1 MFFRILK
8 KDLKRKRTMNF
19 ILFLFII
26 LATMFLASSVS
37 NLMAVT
43 GAVDYFM
50 EISKVPDYFTLA
62 LTDGTEDAIA
72 DYLRDSSDVAEYEVV
87 HTFNVTN
94 DRITISEAADE
105 EADKYERTNTMA
117 VQAVPENFMKVFD
130 REDNPIKLKNG
141 EIAFPK
147 VEADA
152 NHLGIGDTV
161 SIRIG
166 EVEQE
171 FTIAAITKD
180 VVFGS
185 PMLGY
190 KRLFITEA
198 DYQRFAKQ
206 ENVTHTNI
214 YCVNYADEEAF
225 QADWKQQDFN
235 LITNVEKSLVSM
247 CYVMDMLM
255 AGILI
260 IVSICLILIA
270 FLVLRF
276 TIVFTLQEDYKEIGI
291 MKAIGMKEAGIRGI
305 YMVKYFGISILGA
318 LVGLVCSFP
327 FGNLLLGQA
336 IVNLVVEDARGSYS
350 VHIMCAGGIV
360 GIVLAFCYSS
370 TRKLRRFS
378 AIDAI
383 RNGSTGERYQ
393 VKNPLKLWK
402 RKSMNPQLYM
412 ACNDILSAPKRFAVL
427 LITFCIGTML
437 ILLPLSALHTL
448 KSDRIINLFGMA
460 PSDVY
465 IETGHGDDYV
475 AEKKVEVIQAD
486 LDELEEIMREHG
498 IEAETGADVGYMI
511 PCYSDDPEELYNYM
525 TLQEI
530 GSWERAYDLL
540 DGREPYFA
548 NELMITE
555 RTAEEMGV
563 SIGDSVYFQYPNG
576 AKEYVITGTYQSMMN
591 MGNGYRVSR
600 AAKLREEYMSGVF
613 VLQAEVDDM
622 ESEEAYEQIKELFPD
637 YKIMN
642 AGECVD
648 GMIGDITDQM
658 DMLIYVITGIVLV
671 INSLITVLMMKT
683 MMAKERG
690 DIALLKSIGFPN
702 RALRSWQMSRILML
716 LVAAIVL
723 GTLLSKLFGPVT
735 VGQVFDMMGATQVKL
750 CVKPL
755 EAYLIYP
762 LLLLAVTGLSA
773 FFCAGGVKNVDV
785 KEVNVE

>member
-37 NLMAVT
+37 NLMSVN

-50 EISKVPDYFTLA
+50 EISKVPDYFTIA
-62 LTDGTEDAIA
+62 LTDGTEDVIT
-72 DYLRDSSDVAEYEVV
+72 DYLKDCSDVTEYEVV
-87 HTFNVTN
+87 DTFNVTN
-94 DRITISEAADE
+94 ERISILEAADE
-105 EADKYERTNTMA
+105 KADKYERTNTLA
-117 VQAVPENFMKVFD
+117 IQAVPENFMKVFD
-130 REDNPIKLKNG
+130 REDNPIQLKNG

-147 VEADA
+147 VEAEE
-152 NHLGIGDTV
+152 NHLGIGDKV
-161 SIRIG
+161 SITIG
-166 EVEQE
+166 ERTQE

-185 PMLGY
+185 PMMGY
-190 KRLFITEA
+190 KRLFITEE
-198 DYQRFAKQ
+198 DYQRFAVQ
-206 ENVTHTNI
+206 ENVTHVNI

-225 QADWKQQDFN
+225 LADWKQQDFN
-235 LITNVEKSLVSM
+235 LITNVEKNLVSM

-291 MKAIGMKEAGIRGI
+291 MKAIGMKEAGIRSI
-305 YMVKYFGISILGA
+305 YMVKYFGLSILGA
-318 LVGLVCSFP
+318 GVGLACSFP
-327 FGNLLLGQA
+327 FGNLLLKQA
-336 IVNLVVEDARGSYS
+336 IVNLVVFDASKNYMAH
-350 VHIMCAGGIV
+350 VLCAIGIV

-370 TRKLRRFS
+370 TRSLRKFS

-383 RNGSTGERYQ
+383 RNGSTGERYRA
-393 VKNPLKLWK
+393 KSPLKLWRRK
-402 RKSMNPQLYM
+402 RMNTRFFL
-412 ACNDILSAPKRFAVL
+412 ACNDIFSAPKRFAVL
-427 LITFCIGTML
+427 LITFCIGTMM

-448 KSDRIINLFGMA
+448 KSDGIINLFGMA

-465 IETGHGDDYV
+465 IEMGHGDDYV
-475 AEKKVEVIQAD
+475 AEKKVEVIQED
-486 LDELEEIMREHG
+486 LDQLEKIMRENG
-498 IEAETGADVGYMI
+498 IDAETGADVGYMI
-511 PCYSDDPEELYNYM
+511 PCYSNDPEELYNYM

-530 GSWERAYDLL
+530 GSWDRCYDLL

-555 RTAEEMGV
+555 RTAEQMGV
-563 SIGDSVYFQYPNG
+563 SIGDSVYFQYPDEVE
-576 AKEYVITGTYQSMMN
+576 EYVITGTYQSMMN

-600 AAKLREEYMSGVF
+600 VANLREEYISGVF
-613 VLQAEVDDM
+613 VLQAEVPDM
-622 ESEEAYEQIKELFPD
+622 ESEEAYEQIKALFPE
-637 YKIMN
+637 YKIMD

-648 GMIGDITDQM
+648 GMIGEITDQM
-658 DMLIYVITGIVLV
+658 DVLIYVITGIVLL
-671 INSLITVLMMKT
+671 INSLITVLMMKV

-690 DIALLKSIGFPN
+690 DIALLKSIGFRN
-702 RALRSWQMSRILML
+702 HALRSWQISRILML
-716 LVAAIVL
+716 LAVAIAL
-723 GTLLSKLFGPVT
+723 GTLLSKILGPVT
-735 VGQVFDMMGATQVKL
+735 VGLVFDMMGATKVKL
-750 CVKPL
+750 CVNPV

-762 LLLLAVTGLSA
+762 LLLLAVTGFAA
-773 FFCAGGVKNVDV
+773 FLCAGGVKNVDV

>member
-37 NLMAVT
+37 NLMSVN
-43 GAVDYFM
+43 GAVDHFM
-50 EISKVPDYFTLA
+50 EISKVPDFFTIA
-62 LTDGTEDAIA
+62 ITDGKDDVIA
-72 DYLRDSSDVAEYEVV
+72 DYLKDCGNVAEYEVV
-87 HTFNVTN
+87 DTFNVTN
-94 DRITISEAADE
+94 DRISILEAADE

-130 REDNPIKLKNG
+130 REGNPLQLKNG

-147 VEADA
+147 VEAEE
-152 NHLGIGDTV
+152 NHLAVGDTV
-161 SIRIG
+161 SIIIG

-185 PMLGY
+185 PMMGY
-190 KRLFITEA
+190 KRLFITEE
-198 DYQRFAKQ
+198 DFQRFSGQ

-214 YCVNYADEEAF
+214 YCVNYADEAAF
-225 QADWKQQDFN
+225 LADWKKQDFN
-235 LITNVEKSLVSM
+235 LVTNVEKNLVSM

-276 TIVFTLQEDYKEIGI
+276 TIVFTLQEEYKEIGI

-305 YMVKYFGISILGA
+305 YMVKYFGLSVLGA
-318 LVGLVCSFP
+318 GVGLVLSFP
-327 FGNLLLGQA
+327 FANLLLKQA
-336 IVNLVVEDARGSYS
+336 IVNLVVSDARKNYLA
-350 VHIMCAGGIV
+350 HLLCAVGIV

-370 TRKLRRFS
+370 TRSLRKFS

-383 RNGSTGERYQ
+383 RNGSTGERY
-393 VKNPLKLWK
+393 KAKSPLKLWK
-402 RKSMNPQLYM
+402 KMHMNVRFFL
-412 ACNDILSAPKRFAVL
+412 ACNDIFSAPKRFAVL
-427 LITFCIGTML
+427 LITFCIGTMM

-448 KSDRIINLFGMA
+448 KSDGVINLFGMA

-465 IETGHGDDYV
+465 IEMGHGDDYV
-475 AEKKVEVIQAD
+475 AKKSVAVIQAD
-486 LDELEEIMREHG
+486 LDELEETMRENG
-498 IEAETGADVGYMI
+498 VDAETGTDVGYMI

-525 TLQEI
+525 ILQEI
-530 GSWERAYDLL
+530 GSWDRSYDLL
-540 DGREPYFA
+540 DGREPYFS

-555 RTAEEMGV
+555 RTAEEMSV
-563 SIGDSVYFQYPNG
+563 SIGDSVYFQYPDG
-576 AKEYVITGTYQSMMN
+576 ADEYVITGTYQSMMN

-600 AAKLREEYMSGVF
+600 AATLREEYISGVF
-613 VLQAEVDDM
+613 VLQAEIVDMD
-622 ESEEAYEQIKELFPD
+622 SEEAYEQIKSLLPD
-637 YKIMN
+637 YKIMD

-648 GMIGDITDQM
+648 GMIGEITDQM
-658 DMLIYVITGIVLV
+658 DVLLYAITGIVLI
-671 INSLITVLMMKT
+671 INSLITVLMMKV
-683 MMAKERG
+683 MMTKERG
-690 DIALLKSIGFPN
+690 DIALLKSIGF
-702 RALRSWQMSRILML
+702 RDHALRSWQISRILIL
-716 LVAAIVL
+716 LIVAIVF
-723 GTLLSKLFGPVT
+723 GTILSKLLAPVT
-735 VGQVFDMMGATQVKL
+735 VGLIFDMMGATRVKL
-750 CVKPL
+750 YVNPV
-755 EAYLIYP
+755 EAYIIYP
-762 LLLLAVTGLSA
+762 LLLLAVTGLAA
-773 FFCAGGVKNVDV
+773 FLCAGGVKNVDV

>member
-8 KDLKRKRTMNF
+8 KDLRRKRTMNV
-19 ILFLFII
+19 ILALFVI

-37 NLMAVT
+37 NLIAVN

-62 LTDGTEDAIA
+62 LTDGTEDAVA
-72 DYLRDSSDVAEYEVV
+72 DYLKNSSDVAEFEVIE
-87 HTFNVTN
+87 TFNVTN
-94 DRITISEAADE
+94 EPISVLQADDE
-105 EADKYERTNTMA
+105 KAGKYERTNTLA
-117 VQAVPENFMKVFD
+117 VQAVPENFMRVFD
-130 REDNPIKLKNG
+130 REGNPLRLKSG

-147 VEADA
+147 VEAEA
-152 NHLGIGDTV
+152 NHLDIGDKL

-185 PMLGY
+185 PMMGY
-190 KRLFITEA
+190 KRLFITLE
-198 DYQRFAKQ
+198 DYEKFAAQ
-206 ENVTHTNI
+206 QDLTYTNI
-214 YCVNYADEEAF
+214 YCVNYADKGAF
-225 QADWKQQDFN
+225 RADWKQQDFN

-247 CYVMDMLM
+247 CYIMDMLM
-255 AGILI
+255 AGVLI
-260 IVSICLILIA
+260 IVSVCLIVIA

-276 TIVFTLQEDYKEIGI
+276 TIIFTLQEDYREIGI

-305 YMVKYFGISILGA
+305 YMIKYFGLSILGA
-318 LVGLVCSFP
+318 TVGLLLSFP
-327 FGNLLLGQA
+327 FSEMLLGQA
-336 IVNLVVEDARGSYS
+336 IVNLVVEDARGNYL
-350 VHIMCAGGIV
+350 VHVICATGIV

-393 VKNPLKLWK
+393 AKNPLKLWK
-402 RKSMNPQLYM
+402 RKRMNPRFYM

-427 LITFCIGTML
+427 LITFCIGTMMIL
-437 ILLPLSALHTL
+437 IPLSALHTL
-448 KSDRIINLFGMA
+448 RSDEIIGMFSMV

-465 IETGHGDDYV
+465 IDMGHGDDYV
-475 AEKKVEVIQAD
+475 AGKKVEVIQAD
-486 LDELEEIMREHG
+486 LDELEETMHAHG
-498 IEAETGADVGYMI
+498 IEAKTGADVGYMI
-511 PCYSDDPEELYNYM
+511 PCYADDPEELYNYM
-525 TLQEI
+525 ILQEM
-530 GSWERAYDLL
+530 GSWDRSYELL
-540 DGREPYFA
+540 DGREPVFA

-563 SIGDSVYFQYPNG
+563 SIGDSVYFQYPDT
-576 AKEYVITGTYQSMMN
+576 AEEYVVTGTYQSMMN

-600 AAKLREEYMSGVF
+600 AATLREEYITGVF
-613 VLQAEVDDM
+613 TLQAEAVNL
-622 ESEEAYEQIKELFPD
+622 ESVEAYEQIKDLFPD
-637 YKIMN
+637 YKVMD

-658 DMLIYVITGIVLV
+658 DILLYVITGIVLL

-683 MMAKERG
+683 MMARERG
-690 DIALLKSIGFPN
+690 DIALLKSIGFRN
-702 RALRSWQMSRILML
+702 GALRSWQMSRILML
-716 LVAAIVL
+716 LVAAILL
-723 GTLLSKLFGPVT
+723 GTVLSKLLGPVT

-750 CVKPL
+750 YVNPV
-755 EAYLIYP
+755 EAYLVYP
-762 LLLLAVTGLSA
+762 LLLLAVTGGAA
-773 FFCAGGVKNVDV
+773 FLCAGGVANVDV

>member
-43 GAVDYFM
+43 GAVDYF
-50 EISKVPDYFTLA
+50 IGVSKVPDYFTIA
-62 LTDGTEDAIA
+62 LTDGKQDAIA
-72 DYLRDSSDVAEYEVV
+72 DYLKNSRNVTEYEVV
-87 HTFNVTN
+87 ETFNVTN
-94 DRITISEAADE
+94 DRVSILEAADD
-105 EADKYERTNTMA
+105 EADKYERTNTLA
-117 VQAVPENFMKVFD
+117 VQAVPKNFMKAFD
-130 REDNPIKLKNG
+130 REDQPLQLKNG

-147 VEADA
+147 LEAEA
-152 NHLGIGDTV
+152 NHLAIGDRV

-185 PMLGY
+185 PMMGY
-190 KRLFITEA
+190 KRLFITAA
-198 DYQRFAKQ
+198 DYQRFAGQ
-206 ENVTHTNI
+206 ENLIYTNI
-214 YCVNYADEEAF
+214 YCVNYADEEVF

-235 LITNVEKSLVSM
+235 LITNVEKDLVSM

-291 MKAIGMKEAGIRGI
+291 MKAIGMKETGIRGI
-305 YMVKYFGISILGA
+305 YMVKYLGLSILGA
-318 LVGLVCSFP
+318 MVGLVLSFP

-336 IVNLVVEDARGSYS
+336 IVNLVVEDAGKNYP
-350 VHIMCAGGIV
+350 VHVLCAIGIV
-360 GIVLAFCYSS
+360 GIVLAFCYSC

-383 RNGSTGERYQ
+383 RNGSTGERYHA
-393 VKNPLKLWK
+393 KAPLKMWK
-402 RKSMNPQLYM
+402 RKCMNARLFL

-448 KSDRIINLFGMA
+448 KSDGIINLFGMA

-465 IETGHGDDYV
+465 IETGHGDDYM
-475 AEKKVEVIQAD
+475 KKVAVIQAD
-486 LDELEEIMREHG
+486 LNELEEIMREHG
-498 IEAETGADVGYMI
+498 IEAETGADVGYQI

-530 GSWERAYDLL
+530 GSWERSYDLL
-540 DGREPYFA
+540 DGREPVFA

-563 SIGDSVYFQYPNG
+563 SIGDSVYFKYPDG
-576 AKEYVITGTYQSMMN
+576 TEEYVITGTYQSMMN

-600 AAKLREEYMSGVF
+600 AANLREEYMSGVF
-613 VLQAEVDDM
+613 VLQAEVADM
-622 ESEEAYEQIKELFPD
+622 DGEEAYEKMKAILPD

-642 AGECVD
+642 ARECVD

-658 DMLIYVITGIVLV
+658 DMLIYVITAIVLV
-671 INSLITVLMMKT
+671 IDSLITVLMMKT
-683 MMAKERG
+683 MMAGERG
-690 DIALLKSIGFPN
+690 DIALLKSIGFRN
-702 RALRSWQMSRILML
+702 GALRSWQVSRILMIL
-716 LVAAIVL
+716 LTAIVL

-735 VGQVFDMMGATQVKL
+735 VGLVFEMMGATQVKL
-750 CVKPL
+750 CVNPV

-762 LLLLAVTGLSA
+762 LLLLAVTGFAA
-773 FFCAGGVKNVDV
+773 FLCAGGVKNVDV

>member
-26 LATMFLASSVS
+26 LSTTFLASSIS

-43 GAVDYFM
+43 GAVDYFI

-62 LTDGTEDAIA
+62 LTDGNEDVIA
-72 DYLRDSSDVAEYEVV
+72 DYLKDSKGVAEYEVV
-87 HTFNVTN
+87 DAFNVTN
-94 DRITISEAADE
+94 ERITILQAADE
-105 EADKYERTNTMA
+105 EADKYERTNTLSI
-117 VQAVPENFMKVFD
+117 QAVPENFMKVFD
-130 REDNPIKLKNG
+130 REGNPIQLQNG
-141 EIAFPK
+141 EIAFSK

-152 NHLGIGDTV
+152 NHLAVGDRV
-161 SIRIG
+161 SICIG

-171 FTIAAITKD
+171 FTIAALTKD

-185 PMLGY
+185 PMMGY
-190 KRLFITEA
+190 KRLFITSE
-198 DYQRFAKQ
+198 DYEKFAEQ
-206 ENVTHTNI
+206 EDVTHTKI

-225 QADWKQQDFN
+225 KTDWKKQDFT
-235 LITNVEKSLVSM
+235 LITNVEKNLVSM
-247 CYVMDMLM
+247 CYVMDMLI
-255 AGILI
+255 AGVLI

-291 MKAIGMKEAGIRGI
+291 MKAIGMKESGIRGI
-305 YMVKYFGISILGA
+305 YMVKYFGLSILGA
-318 LVGLVCSFP
+318 TVGLVCSFP
-327 FGNLLLGQA
+327 FGELLLRQA
-336 IVNLVVEDARGSYS
+336 IVNLVVEDAKENYL
-350 VHIMCAGGIV
+350 VHIICAVGIV
-360 GIVLAFCYSS
+360 VIVLAFCYSS

-402 RKSMNPQLYM
+402 RRRMNPRFYM

-427 LITFCIGTML
+427 LVTFCIGTML

-448 KSDRIINLFGMA
+448 KSDEIVNLFSMA

-465 IETGHGDDYV
+465 VDMGHGDNYM
-475 AEKKVEVIQAD
+475 AEKRVEVIQAD
-486 LDELEEIMREHG
+486 LDELEETLREHG
-498 IEAETGADVGYMI
+498 IEAKTGTDVGYMI
-511 PCYSDDPEELYNYM
+511 PCYANDPEDIYSYM

-530 GSWERAYDLL
+530 GSWDRAYELL
-540 DGREPYFA
+540 DGREPVLA

-563 SIGDSVYFQYPNG
+563 SIGDSVYFQYPDT
-576 AKEYVITGTYQSMMN
+576 AEEYVITGTYQSMMN

-600 AAKLREEYMSGVF
+600 AAALREEYMSGVF
-613 VLQAEVDDM
+613 TLQVEVTNM
-622 ESEEAYEQIKELFPD
+622 ESEEAYQQVKDLFPE
-637 YKIMN
+637 YKIMD

-658 DMLIYVITGIVLV
+658 DMMMYVITGIVLI
-671 INSLITVLMMKT
+671 INSLITALMMKT

-690 DIALLKSIGFPN
+690 DIALLKSIGFRN
-702 RALRSWQMSRILML
+702 GALRSWQMERILIL
-716 LVAAIVL
+716 LVSAILL
-723 GTLLSKLFGPVT
+723 GTLLSKLLGPVT

-750 CVKPL
+750 YVNPV
-755 EAYLIYP
+755 EAYLVYP
-762 LLLLAVTGLSA
+762 LLLLAVTGVPA
-773 FFCAGGVKNVDV
+773 FLCAGGVKNVDV